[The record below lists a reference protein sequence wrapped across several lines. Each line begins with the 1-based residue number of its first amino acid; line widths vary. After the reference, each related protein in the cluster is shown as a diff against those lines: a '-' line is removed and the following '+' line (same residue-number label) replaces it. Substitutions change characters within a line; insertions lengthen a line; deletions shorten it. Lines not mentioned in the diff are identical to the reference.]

1 MPAEPLPDHPRP
13 PFPAFD
19 LPPWGTE
26 GAPEVEPSAEEEA
39 GGGGRLL
46 LSTLKESARLPGGRP
61 LGVVTGAGSAKVEG
75 DPAPAV
81 ERAAAA
87 ALERLAGAARA
98 LGAGTVEG
106 VALIPVVR
114 SKRATVLAAGTAMT
128 GAETGYITR

>member
-1 MPAEPLPDHPRP
+1 MPAEPLPDHPSP

-26 GAPEVEPSAEEEA
+26 GAPEVEPDAEGEA
-39 GGGGRLL
+39 GGGGGPLL
-46 LSTLKESARLPGGRP
+46 TTLTGPARRPGGRP
-61 LGVVTGAGSAKVEG
+61 LGVVTGAGSAKVDG
-75 DPAPAV
+75 DPVSAV

-87 ALERLAGAARA
+87 ALERLAEAGRA

-106 VALIPVVR
+106 VVLTPVVR

-128 GAETGYITR
+128 GG